1 MHIIL
6 KGTEKNL
13 FESVLRV
20 FLICRFLSFV
30 AVFAKLSIVLM
41 QFSVCVCV
49 RVCVCVCV
57 CVCVFVFTLVFL
69 QKNKSISTVFSL
81 LYLIQ
86 KVNLYRW
93 TAARH
98 KLTAFGTRT
107 QSFDI

>member
-6 KGTEKNL
+6 KGIEKNL

-49 RVCVCVCV
+49 RV
-57 CVCVFVFTLVFL
+57 FVFTLAFL

-98 KLTAFGTRT
+98 KLTAFGTCT

>member
-6 KGTEKNL
+6 KGIEKNL

-57 CVCVFVFTLVFL
+57 FVFTLVFL
-69 QKNKSISTVFSL
+69 KKNKSISTVFSL